1 MPSIITVSS
10 SQTKPLPVRAALI
23 ASLISIILHT
33 GIWQAWQDLAIE
45 PKPEEK
51 PPLIVEVALT
61 KAPSAQ
67 PVATPPPA
75 AQPTPPK
82 PVPPAPKPLPPK
94 PEKPKPKM
102 PAKPKPVAKP
112 IEPKKITPPVEP
124 KPQQTQPTEAVK
136 SVPNPTPVTAPA
148 PPTPAPAKPN
158 PAPAASP
165 NSDALVKALY
175 SAPGLKNPP
184 TRYPRIA
191 QTRHLEG
198 DVKLEVQVLA
208 NGSAGE
214 IRVIKS
220 SGHAILDDSA
230 VEQVKSWHFIPA
242 HRGKNTVDDW
252 VRVPISFKFQH

>member
-1 MPSIITVSS
+1 M
-10 SQTKPLPVRAALI
+10 L
-23 ASLISIILHT
+23 SLITTHPNRSTSVPVQAVIVACLISLILHT
-33 GIWQAWQDLAIE
+33 GIWQAWQDIVTE

-112 IEPKKITPPVEP
+112 IEPKKITPTAEP
-124 KPQQTQPTEAVK
+124 KPQQTQPIEAVK
-136 SVPNPTPVTAPA
+136 NT
-148 PPTPAPAKPN
+148 PN
-158 PAPAASP
+158 PAPPKPAPTKQNSASVAP
-165 NSDALVKALY
+165 PAPEALVKALY

-184 TRYPRIA
+184 TRYPRLA
-191 QTRHLEG
+191 QMRHLEG
-198 DVKLEVQVLA
+198 VVKLQIHVLA

-214 IRVIKS
+214 IKIVNS
-220 SGHAILDDSA
+220 SGHPILDESA

-242 HRGKNTVDDW
+242 HKGENTVDDW
-252 VRVPISFKFQH
+252 VRVPISFKFQD